1 MGKCGKSCKWCE
13 QGECWNSGQIEKDPD
28 YVNKKGPKKNNKG
41 KGTKG
46 RAGAPAK
53 GQGKGQ
59 WMFVPAGGRT
69 PQVQKHFLKQAVVA
83 DPKKQSP
90 KTLLINALQLPGLL
104 DSPYTKDETLVFEM
118 TEEKG
123 KHIATLNI
131 TGLTTDK
138 KDFKGKP
145 GTDEK
150 EAQANACQKAL
161 GVCGKEIKA
170 AQAAH
175 AEAKAEK
182 DKARA
187 EIVKEKKAAKKA
199 EKEAA
204 A

>member
-1 MGKCGKSCKWCE
+1 MG
-13 QGECWNSGQIEKDPD
+13 
-28 YVNKKGPKKNNKG
+28 
-41 KGTKG
+41 
-46 RAGAPAK
+46 
-53 GQGKGQ
+53 
-59 WMFVPAGGRT
+59 M
-69 PQVQKHFLKQAVVA
+69 PQVQKQFLKQAVVA

-104 DSPYTKDETLVFEM
+104 DSQYTKDETLVFEM

-161 GVCGKEIKA
+161 AVCGKEIKA

-175 AEAKAEK
+175 AEVKAEK

-187 EIVKEKKAAKKA
+187 EIVKEKKAAQKA
-199 EKEAA
+199 EKAA
-204 A
+204 AA

>member
-1 MGKCGKSCKWCE
+1 MGE
-13 QGECWNSGQIEKDPD
+13 RDPD
-28 YVNKKGPKKNNKG
+28 YVSKKGPKKNNKG
-41 KGTKG
+41 KGKG
-46 RAGAPAK
+46 KAGAPAK

-59 WMFVPAGGRT
+59 WKFVPSGAKQ
-69 PQVQKHFLKQAVVA
+69 PQVQKQFLKQAAVA

-90 KTLLINALQLPGLL
+90 KTLLINALQLPDLL
-104 DSPYTKDETLVFEM
+104 DSPYTKETLVFEM
-118 TEEKG
+118 IEEKG

-131 TGLTTDK
+131 TGLTSAK
-138 KDFKGKP
+138 SDFKGKP

-175 AEAKAEK
+175 AEVKAEK
-182 DKARA
+182 AKARP
-187 EIVKEKKAAKKA
+187 EIEKEKKAAKKA